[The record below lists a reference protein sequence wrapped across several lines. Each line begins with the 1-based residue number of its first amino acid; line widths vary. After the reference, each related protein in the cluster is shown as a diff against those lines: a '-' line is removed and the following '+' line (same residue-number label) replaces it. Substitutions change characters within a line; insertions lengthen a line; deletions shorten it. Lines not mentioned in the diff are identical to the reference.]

1 MSDDPITEEKRSKVP
16 HIYVILLMMIGLA
29 AVLTHIIPAGEYS
42 RITDDSGAEILQDGT
57 YSQIPSS
64 PVSFFDFMFAVPDGL
79 IDTADIVIGIIIIG
93 GMFAVIESAG
103 LIELAVSRLAH
114 IFEHKGLW
122 IIPTLMVP
130 FALFTAFTD
139 QIELALVYLPAIL
152 PLILRLGFDK
162 ITATGI
168 VLVSTVVGFGLG
180 LTAPAN
186 VGTAQRIAQLPLYSG
201 IGYRALLLAI
211 FLLIGIA
218 FVWRHA
224 ARVRFNPEIST
235 RYGTANA
242 MTEPVPLTLTI
253 PKPTGRQIAAS
264 IVLLFAFAFLIYAL
278 LVFGWFFRE
287 LAGLYLI
294 IGAVVGL
301 VAGLRPSEIAE
312 SFNSG
317 FQKILLG
324 ALVVGFARG
333 VAVVL
338 EDGNIMDTIIFGAA
352 QLAQMVP
359 DSLTAVMMLV
369 VQAGLNFLIPSG
381 SGQAMVTMPIM
392 SGLADLSGVSRQ
404 TAVLAFLMGD
414 GFSNIFYPTSG
425 YFMAVLAI
433 SGIRWEKW
441 IRYIWPLIAIWYGL
455 GAVAVVVAGLINY

>member
-1 MSDDPITEEKRSKVP
+1 MKFV
-16 HIYVILLMMIGLA
+16 G
-29 AVLTHIIPAGEYS
+29 
-42 RITDDSGAEILQDGT
+42 
-57 YSQIPSS
+57 
-64 PVSFFDFMFAVPDGL
+64 
-79 IDTADIVIGIIIIG
+79 
-93 GMFAVIESAG
+93 
-103 LIELAVSRLAH
+103 
-114 IFEHKGLW
+114 
-122 IIPTLMVP
+122 
-130 FALFTAFTD
+130 
-139 QIELALVYLPAIL
+139 
-152 PLILRLGFDK
+152 
-162 ITATGI
+162 
-168 VLVSTVVGFGLG
+168 VVGFGLG
-180 LTAPAN
+180 LTSPAN

-211 FLLIGIA
+211 FLFVGIV

-224 ARVRFNPEIST
+224 SRVRFNPDISSK
-235 RYGTANA
+235 YGTANA
-242 MTEPVPLTLTI
+242 MTESTAVSLTI
-253 PKPTGRQIAAS
+253 PKASRRQIAAS
-264 IVLLFAFAFLIYAL
+264 IVLLVAFAFLIYSL
-278 LVFGWFFRE
+278 LAFGWFFRE

-312 SFNSG
+312 SFNEG

-338 EDGNIMDTIIFGAA
+338 EDGSIMDTIIFGAA

-359 DSLTAVMMLV
+359 DSLTAVMMLI

-433 SGIRWEKW
+433 SGLRWEKW

-455 GAVAVVVAGLINY
+455 GAVAVILAGLFNY

>member
-1 MSDDPITEEKRSKVP
+1 MATDVDVQDKQSKVP
-16 HIYVILLMMIGLA
+16 HIYVILLMMTGLA
-29 AVLTHIIPAGEYS
+29 AILTHIIPAGSYD
-42 RITDDSGAEILQDGT
+42 RVKDSTGAEILQDGT
-57 YSQIPSS
+57 YAQTSSS
-64 PVSFFDFMFAVPDGL
+64 PASFFDFMFAIPDGL
-79 IDTADIVIGIIIIG
+79 IDTADIVIGIILIG
-93 GMFAVIESAG
+93 GMFAVIEKAG
-103 LIELAVSRLAH
+103 LIDLAVSRLAAA
-114 IFEHKGLW
+114 FESRGLW
-122 IIPTLMVP
+122 VIPTLMVP

-152 PLILRLGFDK
+152 PLILRLGFDR

-201 IGYRALLLAI
+201 MGYRAVLLAI
-211 FLLIGIA
+211 FLFIGIV

-224 ARVRFNPEIST
+224 ARVRYNPDLSN
-235 RYGTANA
+235 RYGSANR
-242 MTEPVPLTLTI
+242 MSDTQTVTVET
-253 PKPTGRQIAAS
+253 PKATGRQIAAS
-264 IVLLFAFAFLIYAL
+264 IVLLAGFAFLIFAL
-278 LVFGWFFRE
+278 LQFGWFFRE

-338 EDGNIMDTIIFGAA
+338 EDGHIMDTIIYGAA
-352 QLAQMVP
+352 QLAQAVP
-359 DSLTAVMMLV
+359 DSFTAVMMLV

-381 SGQAMVTMPIM
+381 SGQAMVTMPIL

-455 GAVAVVVAGLINY
+455 GAVAVVVAGFINY